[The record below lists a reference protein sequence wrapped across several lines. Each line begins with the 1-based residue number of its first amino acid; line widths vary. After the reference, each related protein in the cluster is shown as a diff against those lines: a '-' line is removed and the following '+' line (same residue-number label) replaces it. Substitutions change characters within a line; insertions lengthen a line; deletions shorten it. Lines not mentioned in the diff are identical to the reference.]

1 MRRKQNVIVFSAGES
16 VRNGNVSYIQRKL
29 EEREIACFDW
39 RALFSQAHNME
50 QIALLPSL
58 SKKIPTF
65 DFALIFAEAVD
76 TVRFRGDCEQ
86 DAMRDNV
93 IFELGLCVMA
103 LGIERVI
110 LLAEESIRIPEDLV
124 EVGKIGIEYVTFD
137 SFKKDSSID
146 KVGEII
152 EQKADAFSERFTSQ
166 LDRIIEYINT
176 NSDLISPVF
185 IGAAVSSAEA
195 YYLNF
200 IIRLLENTDNG
211 FSPKN
216 NPDMTYNFP
225 ERFAIKIIIPTSVDL
240 LSRQAISEFY
250 SKNQVDE
257 FVIHQAGARGL
268 FFNGIF
274 DEQNGLLTIIDIPTS
289 ITASYAVVNSVLN
302 MDSDDEYDCLAEERF
317 VTKEMDIYAF
327 ALNKLLVREVA
338 AKRLSFIKNED
349 KKAKIIRQLENVSIA
364 IEDISDFSRKENVQ

>member
-1 MRRKQNVIVFSAGES
+1 MRRKQNVIIFSAGES
-16 VRNGNVSYIQRKL
+16 VRNGNVAYIQRKL

-110 LLAEESIRIPEDLV
+110 LLAEKSIRIPEDLV
-124 EVGKIGIEYVTFD
+124 GVGKIGIEYVAFD

-152 EQKADAFSERFTSQ
+152 EQKSDAFSERFTSQ
-166 LDRIIEYINT
+166 LDRIIEHINT

-257 FVIHQAGARGL
+257 FVIHQAGTRGL

-302 MDSDDEYDCLAEERF
+302 MDSDDEYDSLAEERF

-327 ALNKLLVREVA
+327 ALNKLLLPEVA
-338 AKRLSFIKNED
+338 SKRLSFIKSDD
-349 KKAKIIRQLENVSIA
+349 KKARIIRHLRNVSIV
-364 IEDISDFSRKENVQ
+364 IKDIGDFKRKEFVQ